1 MKRLAQIG
9 ITFMKS
15 NKMLTLS
22 AFLSIFVACFLSISM
37 FQVSSNVEQS
47 IERGMEAQ
55 KGAFDLQ
62 ITKNEGKS
70 FSNEE
75 IKSLQQERN
84 VKKTSGGYQTN
95 DFLDIYMVGVVDD
108 AINKSLYK
116 YTKDVKGNSVI
127 INDSLSQ
134 RENKK
139 VGDVF
144 SINGKNFKIAE
155 VVKPDSMSDYKM
167 PMVIMEL
174 SQIHQLL
181 GHKNTKQINYMLLQC
196 TDAAYDSIEYGGG
209 LARSIASEYPDCQ
222 VTDQRGGDSYN
233 TKIKNIKMI
242 FKIFFGVVLLISG
255 LFVVNIFMEYMR
267 KYRKDMAVIRTVG
280 GTQKQVEIVFN
291 SMSVIISAGACL
303 AGALFSALVSGITL
317 NWFNDKVQLFEENFS
332 LNLKELWL
340 ITVIVFTM
348 FNFFVYWAFQFGQSV
363 LPIQVF
369 QQTVSG
375 LKKNKR
381 ANRFLALRKIFGK
394 SGYLGIKLMLPKFRQ
409 NFMLILI
416 IALITA
422 LSYTGQVSL
431 KLLNA
436 NGEVYNSNLVQ
447 GKTARG
453 LLETD
458 TTIPLSLSYVKKIYK
473 RFQPVMGNGY
483 MLYGSFDMVEDE
495 DDGADFCNF
504 KVSDLEKIPQLLYA
518 DIWEKYEDVPKTKR
532 LIMGDT
538 IAKEKG
544 YKLGDT
550 VTLNSDYLGGKRD
563 FILVETVKKDTA
575 EYNLYNVIVDW
586 DCLSD
591 EKWSKEYL
599 DEEQTTVKYWDMCL
613 GLWLDGDKEQIRE
626 KFQQLQL
633 ELDTSFKWIMY
644 DDIVEDSKHM
654 GSQWTTTLHV
664 VLNMLLIVAGI
675 GLLNSANGMLLTR
688 RNEYQ
693 ILRMLG
699 TTERDVRKICWM
711 QVLSF
716 MISGVV
722 IGAILGIIVVA
733 IIWTNNVATHIPL
746 TIEWEYIAVIVI
758 YLLSLS
764 LTLYPTVKKMG
775 R

>member
-1 MKRLAQIG
+1 
-9 ITFMKS
+9 
-15 NKMLTLS
+15 
-22 AFLSIFVACFLSISM
+22 
-37 FQVSSNVEQS
+37 
-47 IERGMEAQ
+47 
-55 KGAFDLQ
+55 
-62 ITKNEGKS
+62 
-70 FSNEE
+70 
-75 IKSLQQERN
+75 
-84 VKKTSGGYQTN
+84 
-95 DFLDIYMVGVVDD
+95 
-108 AINKSLYK
+108 
-116 YTKDVKGNSVI
+116 
-127 INDSLSQ
+127 
-134 RENKK
+134 
-139 VGDVF
+139 
-144 SINGKNFKIAE
+144 
-155 VVKPDSMSDYKM
+155 
-167 PMVIMEL
+167 
-174 SQIHQLL
+174 
-181 GHKNTKQINYMLLQC
+181 
-196 TDAAYDSIEYGGG
+196 
-209 LARSIASEYPDCQ
+209 
-222 VTDQRGGDSYN
+222 
-233 TKIKNIKMI
+233 
-242 FKIFFGVVLLISG
+242 
-255 LFVVNIFMEYMR
+255 
-267 KYRKDMAVIRTVG
+267 
-280 GTQKQVEIVFN
+280 
-291 SMSVIISAGACL
+291 
-303 AGALFSALVSGITL
+303 
-317 NWFNDKVQLFEENFS
+317 
-332 LNLKELWL
+332 
-340 ITVIVFTM
+340 
-348 FNFFVYWAFQFGQSV
+348 
-363 LPIQVF
+363 
-369 QQTVSG
+369 
-375 LKKNKR
+375 
-381 ANRFLALRKIFGK
+381 
-394 SGYLGIKLMLPKFRQ
+394 
-409 NFMLILI
+409 
-416 IALITA
+416 
-422 LSYTGQVSL
+422 
-431 KLLNA
+431 
-436 NGEVYNSNLVQ
+436 
-447 GKTARG
+447 
-453 LLETD
+453 
-458 TTIPLSLSYVKKIYK
+458 
-473 RFQPVMGNGY
+473 

-532 LIMGDT
+532 LIMGET

-575 EYNLYNVIVDW
+575 EYYLYNVIVDW

-664 VLNMLLIVAGI
+664 VLIMLLIVAGI

-764 LTLYPTVKKMG
+764 LTLHPTIKKMG